1 VNTARQ
7 TIFGLVLLGALAAL
21 VFIQQQRVE
30 LAQGDTKLA
39 NQRAATAE
47 QESERSQMVTTE
59 LHASLT
65 IERAAQQQLQARQ
78 QQLHQA
84 LRNRQLQI
92 EELTREN
99 EDLRAWFDTELPV
112 VARRLRERPAI
123 TGAAAYQDWL
133 SRRDALHAVSN
144 PAADQR
150 PPAD

>member
-1 VNTARQ
+1 MSTIRQ
-7 TIFGLVLLGALAAL
+7 TILGLALFGALAAL

-39 NQRAATAE
+39 SQRAATAE
-47 QESERSQMVTTE
+47 QESERSQQVITD
-59 LHASLT
+59 LHANLT
-65 IERAAQQQLQARQ
+65 TERAAQQQLQTTQ
-78 QQLHQA
+78 QQLRQT
-84 LRNRQLQI
+84 LRNRQLKI
-92 EELTREN
+92 EALTREN
-99 EDLRAWFDTELPV
+99 EELRDWFDTELPV

-133 SRRDALHAVSN
+133 SSRDALHPVSN

>member
-1 VNTARQ
+1 MSAIRQ
-7 TIFGLVLLGALAAL
+7 TILGLALLGALSAL

-47 QESERSQMVTTE
+47 QESERSQQVITE

-65 IERAAQQQLQARQ
+65 TERAAQQQLQTTQ
-78 QQLHQA
+78 QQLRQT
-84 LRNRQLQI
+84 LRNRQLKI
-92 EELTREN
+92 EALTREN
-99 EDLRAWFDTELPV
+99 EELRDWFDTELPV

-133 SRRDALHAVSN
+133 SRRDGLHAVGN
-144 PAADQR
+144 TAADQR